1 MTDNPVRL
9 ARIVALIETTEV
21 HGDGSKSNP
30 VRTVKSYW
38 TPKGELLFQKDDYL
52 GEIDSASS
60 NASSESI

>member
-1 MTDNPVRL
+1 MTDNPGRL

-60 NASSESI
+60 NVSSESI